1 MQSPASLQYLPRLF
15 RSKSVVQS
23 SRLWICSASANDI
36 IKRRHAEKRVHAHV
50 HGLLLTGKSRLQ
62 QAKRK
67 HGPSPPRAP
76 TKKLEA
82 ERQLGIARATSAS
95 SSQTGALHDCMTAH
109 DACTCTDGR
118 VHSETHTHIYIHTHN
133 TEQTQTHVPQ
143 PPPQPIPPP
152 PCTPP
157 VPHPTPH
164 PGSQCNFRSRSCQ
177 LHSPD
182 KPIYTQNLPDEM
194 LFISGICPWAHF
206 FLASLF

>member
-118 VHSETHTHIYIHTHN
+118 VHSETHTHIYTHTQHR
-133 TEQTQTHVPQ
+133 TDTDTRSTA
-143 PPPQPIPPP
+143 PPPNRSPHPHAPLQSP
-152 PCTPP
+152 TPP
-157 VPHPTPH
+157 RTPAPNAIFDLEAANCILLISPSIHKTSRMRCSSYRESVPGLT
-164 PGSQCNFRSRSCQ
+164 SS
-177 LHSPD
+177 
-182 KPIYTQNLPDEM
+182 
-194 LFISGICPWAHF
+194 
-206 FLASLF
+206 

>member
-118 VHSETHTHIYIHTHN
+118 VHSETHTHIYTHT
-133 TEQTQTHVPQ
+133 TQNRHRRTF
-143 PPPQPIPPP
+143 
-152 PCTPP
+152 
-157 VPHPTPH
+157 PHPTPH
-164 PGSQCNFRSRSCQ
+164 SGSQCNFRSRSCQ

-182 KPIYTQNLPDEM
+182 KPIYIHKTSRMRCSSYRESVPGLT
-194 LFISGICPWAHF
+194 S
-206 FLASLF
+206 S

>member
-118 VHSETHTHIYIHTHN
+118 VHSETHTH
-133 TEQTQTHVPQ
+133 VPQ
-143 PPPQPIPPP
+143 PPPPTDPPTPMHPSSPPP
-152 PCTPP
+152 
-157 VPHPTPH
+157 HPAP
-164 PGSQCNFRSRSCQ
+164 R
-177 LHSPD
+177 
-182 KPIYTQNLPDEM
+182 LPM
-194 LFISGICPWAHF
+194 QFSISKLPTAF
-206 FLASLF
+206 S